1 PKKAL
6 FANLFHFLS
15 MRPRSHSFSK
25 VILFFLCDRGRT
37 VFQKLSFSFCATVV
51 AQFLKATILVFRGK
65 GVPPKSASLR
75 HPHTKHLLDNKLHR
89 WQANA
94 AGGA

>member
-1 PKKAL
+1 GCEGVGYKIPNIQKRYLKKPYL
-6 FANLFHFLS
+6 PTFF
-15 MRPRSHSFSK
+15 
-25 VILFFLCDRGRT
+25 IFFLCDRGRT

-65 GVPPKSASLR
+65 GVPPKSAPLR